1 MAIKIKLVR
10 DNEPVFFYRE
20 SHDQVLEHDRDTSN
34 LVIDPEQLWIKRA
47 IQQLQAEIRNQEIAE
62 LRKRYNL

>member
-1 MAIKIKLVR
+1 MGIKIKLVR
-10 DNEPVFFYRE
+10 DNEPVFFYNE
-20 SHDQVLEHDRDTSN
+20 PVDLVPVKPQDLN
-34 LVIDPEQLWIKRA
+34 NIVIDPEQLWIKRA